1 MKIIL
6 TESQLKTVVNEAFDD
21 YKQSSI
27 RGKTIGKIHGKLS
40 PNKEVSVGSGSG
52 EVFTSKYEKS
62 EAKRKALIAKEK
74 ENRDN
79 AFKKS
84 KTYLDI
90 NQNADRVK
98 QDVINR
104 IKSKPVENNRDI
116 NPIKIIDGDFKPLK
130 IITYAR
136 QFENKNELRKS
147 NPTAYIKIQK
157 MGLMD
162 KVFPPENTE

>member
-52 EVFTSKYEKS
+52 KGFTSKYEKS

-74 ENRDN
+74 EKQENGYKN
-79 AFKKS
+79 KKWYTDIS
-84 KTYLDI
+84 KE
-90 NQNADRVK
+90 ADRIK

-104 IKSKPVENNRDI
+104 RKSKPVEDKKDF

-130 IITYAR
+130 IITYAK

-147 NPTAYIKIQK
+147 NPTAYTKIQK

>member
-1 MKIIL
+1 MI
-6 TESQLKTVVNEAFDD
+6 TELQLKGIINEIHDD

-27 RGKTIGKIHGKLS
+27 RGKTIGKIFGKLN
-40 PNKEVSVGSGSG
+40 PNKEVSVGLGSG
-52 EVFTSKYEKS
+52 EGFTSKYEKS
-62 EAKRKALIAKEK
+62 EAKRRALIAKEK
-74 ENRDN
+74 EERDN

-90 NQNADRVK
+90 NQNADRIK

-104 IKSKPVENNRDI
+104 RKSKPVEDNGDLNS
-116 NPIKIIDGDFKPLK
+116 IKIIDGDFKPLK

-162 KVFPPENTE
+162 KAFPSENI